1 MKRTLSLISK
11 ILFALLACSILDSA
25 LYLIFDSG
33 GPTRMVRGEGTNI
46 VGTLSEKEAAVLP
59 LETNPDRDES
69 FRAAYANETLRF
81 IADSEDLRM
90 RLADLRGRIWRGHLS
105 VAPETMEGE
114 YGFTMLPKALAPTDK
129 TERHRVRV
137 FESRRALRDSYV
149 SFSYRYLGLAPWW
162 VTGGTMCL
170 VLLLLLAV
178 YLEGGRE
185 TREMQARGLG
195 PVYRLVKVKEQWEL
209 LFGLGREHGVVEGD
223 RLAVLDA
230 DGHWLAEFAAYE
242 VGSETARGRLDKTIP
257 VKHDC
262 LIARMW
268 SENGRV

>member
-11 ILFALLACSILDSA
+11 ALFALLACSILDSA

-33 GPTRMVRGEGTNI
+33 GPTRMVRGDGMNI
-46 VGTLSEKEAAVLP
+46 VGTLSEKEASVLP
-59 LETNPDRDES
+59 LETNPDRDAA
-69 FRAAYANETLRF
+69 FRAAYANEMLRF
-81 IADSEDLRM
+81 SPDSEYLHM

-105 VAPETMEGE
+105 VSPETMEAE
-114 YGFTMLPKALAPTDK
+114 YGFTILPKLLSPNEK

-149 SFSYRYLGLAPWW
+149 SFSFRYLGIAPWW
-162 VTGGTMCL
+162 VTAGTMVLVL
-170 VLLLLLAV
+170 VLLAGV
-178 YLEGGRE
+178 YLEGGKE
-185 TREMQARGLG
+185 TRDMQARGLG
-195 PVYRLVKVKEQWEL
+195 PIYRLVKVKEQWEL
-209 LFGLGREHGVVEGD
+209 FFGLGREHGVAEGD

-242 VGSETARGRLDKTIP
+242 VGAEAARGRLDKTIP